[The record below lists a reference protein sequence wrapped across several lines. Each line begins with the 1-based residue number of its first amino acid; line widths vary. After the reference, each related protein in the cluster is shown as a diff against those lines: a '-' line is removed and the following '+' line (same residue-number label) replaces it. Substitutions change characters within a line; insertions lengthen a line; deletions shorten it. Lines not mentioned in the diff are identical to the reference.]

1 MLARLAL
8 SSLLVVGTLASA
20 TSQRVYVVRWPS
32 EVDVSGERRALVGQV
47 DRQLRAELARCGV
60 TVLDAGAG
68 AGSEPRGAV
77 VLRPRLEVAEGSL
90 TLRLL
95 SLRDQKVLGTIST
108 KASGASRKA
117 QLRGVVSRVC
127 DEARRLE

>member
-8 SSLLVVGTLASA
+8 FSLVALGSVASA

-32 EVDVSGERRALVGQV
+32 EVDASTERRALVEQV
-47 DRQLRAELARCGV
+47 DRRLRDALARCGI
-60 TVLDAGAG
+60 TVLDG
-68 AGSEPRGAV
+68 EPRGAV

-90 TLRLL
+90 TLRVVG
-95 SLRDQKVLGTIST
+95 LRDQRVLGTIST
-108 KASGASRKA
+108 KASGPSRTA